1 MFEKNKITLLA
12 MLAVVVAMT
21 LVIVDACNT
30 TRIIEEQSTRDI
42 SKKTIQQEPIV
53 QPKEY

>member
-30 TRIIEEQSTRDI
+30 TRIIEEQATHDI
-42 SKKTIQQEPIV
+42 SKKTIQQQE
-53 QPKEY
+53 